1 MYPIYGIVA
10 HYNVNVTI
18 HRSYHPHPTRRSDLI
33 FSLSRKLLCPPF
45 GDRSSNISLNCR
57 QNSENCEVLRIPFQT
72 FHSRCRC
79 HAVWNPRLN
88 CFSGALRVHLRY
100 VSSYADALPLLLPIQ
115 SIRFITSGS
124 VSGIIR
130 FENLYGG
137 IDWRIPFGNS
147 RLNNIIISLCSRANC
162 RGCANSVN
170 LEFVFRIP
178 ES

>member
-1 MYPIYGIVA
+1 MSHYVSALNVSDLCGIAA

-18 HRSYHPHPTRRSDLI
+18 HRPYHPDPTHPSELI

-45 GDRSSNISLNCR
+45 GDRSLNIGLNCR

-100 VSSYADALPLLLPIQ
+100 VSSYADAPFPSPSFSTSPPPDSIDQIHYEWLSLRDYPI
-115 SIRFITSGS
+115 
-124 VSGIIR
+124 
-130 FENLYGG
+130 
-137 IDWRIPFGNS
+137 
-147 RLNNIIISLCSRANC
+147 
-162 RGCANSVN
+162 
-170 LEFVFRIP
+170 
-178 ES
+178 